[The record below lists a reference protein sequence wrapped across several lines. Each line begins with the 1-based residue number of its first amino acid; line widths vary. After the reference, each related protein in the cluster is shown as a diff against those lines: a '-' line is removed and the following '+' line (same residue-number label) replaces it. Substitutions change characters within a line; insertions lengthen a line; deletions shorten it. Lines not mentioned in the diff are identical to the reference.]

1 MKKIWKSME
10 VCTILLLCALVLG
23 IGMKAEAAVPGVAKA
38 LKQIDAG
45 PNSVEIS
52 WDAVIGN
59 NIQYKV
65 ELCEDSTFTGDVM
78 DNL

>member
-1 MKKIWKSME
+1 MKKIWKSVE
-10 VCTILLLCALVLG
+10 VCTILLVCTLVLG
-23 IGMKAEAAVPGVAKA
+23 IGMKTEAAVPGIARA

-59 NIQYKV
+59 NIQKK
-65 ELCEDSTFTGDVM
+65 LG
-78 DNL
+78 

>member
-1 MKKIWKSME
+1 MKKIWISVR
-10 VCTILLLCALVLG
+10 VCTILFVCALVLG
-23 IGMKAEAAVPGVAKA
+23 IGMKTEAAVPGVTKV
-38 LKQIDAG
+38 LEQIDAG

-65 ELCEDSTFTGDVM
+65 ELCADSTFTGDVM